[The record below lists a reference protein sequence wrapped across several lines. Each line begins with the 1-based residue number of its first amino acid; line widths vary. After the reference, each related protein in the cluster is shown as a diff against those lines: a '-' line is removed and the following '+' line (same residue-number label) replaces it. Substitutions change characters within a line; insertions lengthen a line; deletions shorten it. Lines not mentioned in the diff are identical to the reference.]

1 MQWYYTSGGQ
11 QFGPVEESVL
21 SQMARDGQLKPT
33 DLVWNS
39 SMGGQWVAASSIPG
53 LFPAGPML
61 VSERREPGTAG
72 KTPNR
77 DLMRQARESLKGN
90 WGLAVGAMFVYQL
103 ILGAAQGIQLV
114 IGGPMML
121 GLTILFLAISR
132 RTGPTFSQLFDGFSN
147 FATAL
152 CAYLLTLI
160 FIILWTL
167 LLIIPGIIATLSY
180 AMTFYIIADDPSV
193 GALDAIRRSKEM
205 MQGHKWKL
213 FCLYWRFFGWALLCL
228 LTCGIGSLWL
238 GPYMQ
243 ASTAKFYDD
252 IAR

>member
-1 MQWYYTSGGQ
+1 MQWFYTSGGL
-11 QFGPVEESVL
+11 QFGPIEESVL
-21 SQMARDGQLKPT
+21 FQMARDGQLKPT

-39 SMGGQWVAASSIPG
+39 SMGSQWIEASSIPG

-61 VSERREPGTAG
+61 VSERREPGTGG

-77 DLMRQARESLKGN
+77 DLMRQARESLTGY
-90 WGLAVGAMFVYQL
+90 WGIALGAMIVYQL
-103 ILGAAQGIQLV
+103 ILGAVQGAQLV
-114 IGGPMML
+114 LGGPMML
-121 GLTILFLAISR
+121 GLSILFLSISR
-132 RTGPTFSQLFDGFSN
+132 RTGSTFSQLFDGFSN

-167 LLIIPGIIATLSY
+167 LLIVPGIIATLSY

-193 GALDAIRRSKEM
+193 GALEAIQRSKEM

-213 FCLYWRFFGWALLCL
+213 FYLHWRFFWRALLCL
-228 LTCGIGSLWL
+228 LTCGIGFFWL

-252 IAR
+252 IAW